1 MMRVALG
8 LVAFLLGIAL
18 IASPA
23 MSQPPEG
30 KGDKG
35 DKGDKGEKG
44 GKGGPPRFEL
54 GQVLP
59 PPLIEELNLTAAQ
72 QKELEVISKD
82 LRTKLDK
89 LLTADQKKTVENFR
103 PRGGPGGRGGD
114 RGGKDASKGGKGDK
128 DTPKG
133 DKGAPKGDKADKDE

>member
-1 MMRVALG
+1 MRVALG

-114 RGGKDASKGGKGDK
+114 RGGKDAPKGGKGDK
-128 DTPKG
+128 DAPKG
-133 DKGAPKGDKADKDE
+133 DKGDKGE